1 VDAPVSFPLELDPR
15 LVSHDCHMTEPLQ
28 LAACVCHFGSLN
40 CGHYTAYVR
49 HMLSGE
55 WAYYNDE
62 TVSQRTPS
70 EKDSESVYILFY
82 RKKDLPPPTLP
93 SVTKSFDDAAEM
105 TSVAQLLRQHKPHP
119 STSSSA
125 PLPIPRRSN
134 SIGDLRTSR
143 TETIT
148 AQTNHLLA
156 SLGLDPHTATIA
168 HTLPHAASIHQSQ
181 GIPHSPPPPHT
192 HSSLLTPPPS
202 ANSSLTQV
210 TPILE
215 DYMNYDLSDEV
226 TAGGRYDL
234 PLAARAKEC

>member
-1 VDAPVSFPLELDPR
+1 MIQV
-15 LVSHDCHMTEPLQ
+15 
-28 LAACVCHFGSLN
+28 
-40 CGHYTAYVR
+40 
-49 HMLSGE
+49 
-55 WAYYNDE
+55 
-62 TVSQRTPS
+62 
-70 EKDSESVYILFY
+70 
-82 RKKDLPPPTLP
+82 
-93 SVTKSFDDAAEM
+93 
-105 TSVAQLLRQHKPHP
+105 LLRGGGRGDIALM
-119 STSSSA
+119 SCGATSPERVWLRETNCQTSCYSSC
-125 PLPIPRRSN
+125 SF
-134 SIGDLRTSR
+134 SGDLRTSR